1 MKNSNEMCQPLC
13 MPFVCF
19 GFDSRYSAFPEKPY
33 MHYFAE
39 LLLVR
44 EGRLRVLRNQEE
56 QIVSPGEGTI
66 TGVVT
71 SVIFKGVH
79 YEMDILAHNYHWTA
93 HSTKMA
99 PEGETVGI
107 RIDPF
112 NIQVMN
118 KPVREDQETLANE

>member
-1 MKNSNEMCQPLC
+1 MIKDKHVRLLGAEFECVDTGFGEMNP
-13 MPFVCF
+13 V
-19 GFDSRYSAFPEKPY
+19 DVIIRPEDVEIVPP
-33 MHYFAE
+33 
-39 LLLVR
+39 
-44 EGRLRVLRNQEE
+44 E
-56 QIVSPGEGTI
+56 QGTI

-118 KPVREDQETLANE
+118 KPIREDQETLVNE